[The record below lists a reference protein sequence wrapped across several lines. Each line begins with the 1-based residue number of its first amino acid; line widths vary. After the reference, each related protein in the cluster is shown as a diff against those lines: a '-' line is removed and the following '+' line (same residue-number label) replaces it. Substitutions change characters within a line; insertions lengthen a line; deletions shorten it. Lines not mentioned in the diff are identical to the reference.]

1 MGEIA
6 ANPGQCCPTNC
17 PLLHIYIVYRLKHA
31 IGNIFQSKWLI
42 ISTTN
47 IYNLHLFIFLTLI
60 IVFTPGARV
69 CWSGESLEGRGGL
82 RSISQ
87 WTQNSLV
94 LQISICH
101 LDLHWSLGR
110 WRNPEEVSTVS
121 FTNPL
126 ASRSGTFQVRRRT
139 CLVSAIFPNNWQ
151 RKIRLR
157 RRVLENHFE
166 VANRFLFQHILS
178 NIKGCG
184 WRVDQYVPSL
194 PTGGS
199 PLKRF

>member
-1 MGEIA
+1 M
-6 ANPGQCCPTNC
+6 QF
-17 PLLHIYIVYRLKHA
+17 
-31 IGNIFQSKWLI
+31 GNIFQSKWLI

-101 LDLHWSLGR
+101 LDLHWSLESGKMEKS
-110 WRNPEEVSTVS
+110 WRSINSQFHQPTCFSKWNFSSEAPNLSS
-121 FTNPL
+121 IRHLSQQL
-126 ASRSGTFQVRRRT
+126 AKEDKTKKT
-139 CLVSAIFPNNWQ
+139 SAGKPFWSCEYI
-151 RKIRLR
+151 
-157 RRVLENHFE
+157 
-166 VANRFLFQHILS
+166 
-178 NIKGCG
+178 
-184 WRVDQYVPSL
+184 SL
-194 PTGGS
+194 PTYT
-199 PLKRF
+199 FEY

>member
-1 MGEIA
+1 MIDHFH
-6 ANPGQCCPTNC
+6 NKYLQPTFIYFSNSDHS
-17 PLLHIYIVYRLKHA
+17 LHSR
-31 IGNIFQSKWLI
+31 
-42 ISTTN
+42 
-47 IYNLHLFIFLTLI
+47 
-60 IVFTPGARV
+60 
-69 CWSGESLEGRGGL
+69 GESLLVWWVPRGEGRASVDITVDAKFTFFAKIRL
-82 RSISQ
+82 PPRSTLESGKM
-87 WTQNSLV
+87 
-94 LQISICH
+94 
-101 LDLHWSLGR
+101 GR

-121 FTNPL
+121 FINPR

-184 WRVDQYVPSL
+184 WRVDQYVPPL
-194 PTGGS
+194 PPNRWQPIEKVLVPPSQSWENGIIA
-199 PLKRF
+199 F

>member
-1 MGEIA
+1 MSPSRGGEGSGRYHSGRKI
-6 ANPGQCCPTNC
+6 
-17 PLLHIYIVYRLKHA
+17 
-31 IGNIFQSKWLI
+31 
-42 ISTTN
+42 
-47 IYNLHLFIFLTLI
+47 HLFCKYPSATWIYT
-60 IVFTPGARV
+60 GV
-69 CWSGESLEGRGGL
+69 C
-82 RSISQ
+82 
-87 WTQNSLV
+87 
-94 LQISICH
+94 
-101 LDLHWSLGR
+101 SLGR

-166 VANRFLFQHILS
+166 VANIFLFQHILS
-178 NIKGCG
+178 NIKRCG
-184 WRVDQYVPSL
+184 WRVDQYVPPL